1 MRQNG
6 PVTGKEVLL
15 PPGAE
20 LVSSTDLRGNIQ
32 YFNEHFRDICGFS
45 DEELQGAPHNLIR
58 HPHMPEAVFGH
69 LWETIKSGRP
79 WMGIVQ
85 NRCKNGDHYWVD
97 AYVTPL
103 RAGEKI
109 HGYES
114 VRVAADRDQIERA
127 QNVYQRLA
135 QGKHYCPLATRL
147 WHGWQD
153 AGSTGL
159 AAFVIL
165 LLAGFLV
172 GRLDTLYGL
181 LALAVS
187 VVVTLLCQFHS
198 QRLSSWLLS
207 QPNAHPGDPLA
218 AYIYTGRANR
228 GGEVAFIQMAAA
240 ARLRTALG
248 RVGASANV
256 LSSKAA
262 ASSNQTQLTLQGT
275 TEQQQ
280 ETAGV
285 ADAMQQMT
293 LAVQE
298 VASGA
303 TDTSSATSDALREVD
318 EGNRVI
324 QGAHEAIEDLST
336 MVGNLNEV
344 LERLIQDSGQI
355 ASVIDVIGSIAE
367 QTNLLALNAA
377 IEAARAGE
385 QGRGFAVVADE
396 VRTLAQRTQEST
408 EHTQQIIANLTEAT
422 TDASN
427 SMENCQALAERSV
440 NEMEKVG
447 TALSAITHAVNTIDQ
462 MSHQIATAAEEQ
474 SAMAIEIERNT
485 TRISQ
490 ISDRSQEQINIAE
503 QLNREMHELS
513 QQQIDLIQRF
523 S

>member
-1 MRQNG
+1 MRHNG
-6 PVTGKEVLL
+6 PVTGKEVPLA
-15 PPGAE
+15 PGAE

-32 YFNEHFRDICGFS
+32 FFNDCFRNISGFS
-45 DEELQGAPHNLIR
+45 EEELRGAPHNLIR
-58 HPHMPEAVFGH
+58 HPHMPEVVFKG
-69 LWETIKSGRP
+69 LWDTIQSQQP

-97 AYVTPL
+97 AYITPL
-103 RAGEKI
+103 RSGNNI

-114 VRVAADRDQIERA
+114 VRATADRECIDRA
-127 QNVYQRLA
+127 HKVYQRLN
-135 QGKHYCPLATRL
+135 QGKAYCPLALRL
-147 WHGWQD
+147 WHCWQN
-153 AGSTGL
+153 ALGSGFAAL
-159 AAFVIL
+159 AL
-165 LLAGFLV
+165 LLLGGFFLGGLSAGYGALAIIV
-172 GRLDTLYGL
+172 SMVLTVLYQYNAQRVLTRL
-181 LALAVS
+181 LAKA
-187 VVVTLLCQFHS
+187 T
-198 QRLSSWLLS
+198 
-207 QPNAHPGDPLA
+207 NHPRDAIA
-218 AYIYTGRANR
+218 AYIYSGRADL
-228 GGEVAFIQMAAA
+228 GGELIFAQLAAA

-248 RVGASANV
+248 RVGESANE
-256 LSSKAA
+256 LRGKAEA
-262 ASSNQTQLTLQGT
+262 ASLQTELTLQGT
-275 TEQQQ
+275 TKQQQ

-285 ADAMQQMT
+285 ADAMQQMA

-303 TDTSSATSDALREVD
+303 TDTSTATGDALREVA

-324 QGAHEAIEDLST
+324 QDAHAAIGDLST
-336 MVGNLNEV
+336 MVGNLNQV

-355 ASVIDVIGSIAE
+355 ASVIDVIRGIAE

-408 EHTQQIIANLTEAT
+408 EHTQKIISNLTEAT
-422 TDASN
+422 TDASD

-440 NEMEKVG
+440 SEMEKVG
-447 TALSAITHAVNTIDQ
+447 AALSAITNAVNTIDQ

-485 TRISQ
+485 TQISQ
-490 ISDRSQEQINIAE
+490 ISDRSQEQINMAE
-503 QLNREMHELS
+503 KLNREMYELS
-513 QQQIDLIQRF
+513 EQQIELIRRF

>member
-1 MRQNG
+1 MRHNG
-6 PVTGKEVLL
+6 PVTGKEVPL

-20 LVSSTDLRGNIQ
+20 LVSSTDVRGNIQ
-32 YFNEHFRDICGFS
+32 FYNQDFLDICGFS
-45 DEELQGAPHNLIR
+45 DEELQGSPHNLIR
-58 HPHMPEAVFGH
+58 HPHMPEAVFAS
-69 LWETIKSGRP
+69 LWSSIQGGRP

-97 AYVTPL
+97 AYITPL
-103 RAGEKI
+103 RAGQKT

-114 VRVAADRDQIERA
+114 VRVAADRERIERA
-127 QNVYQRLA
+127 QKVYQRLA
-135 QGKHYCPLATRL
+135 QGKHYCPLAIRL
-147 WHGWQD
+147 WHRWQNA
-153 AGSTGL
+153 AGTGL
-159 AAFVIL
+159 AALVTL
-165 LLAGFLV
+165 LLAGFLL
-172 GRLDTLYGL
+172 GRLDAIYGT
-181 LALAVS
+181 LALTVS
-187 VVVTLLCQFHS
+187 VAVTLLYQFNS
-198 QRLSSWLLS
+198 RRLCAWLLS

-218 AYIYTGRANR
+218 AYIYTGRADA
-228 GGEVAFIQMAAA
+228 GGEVAFIQLAAA

-256 LSSKAA
+256 LRSKAE
-262 ASSNQTQLTLQGT
+262 ASSNQTHLTLQGT

-298 VASGA
+298 VANGA
-303 TDTSSATSDALREVD
+303 TDTSSATGDALREVN

-324 QGAHEAIEDLST
+324 QGAHEAIEGLST
-336 MVGNLNEV
+336 MVGNLNQV

-355 ASVIDVIGSIAE
+355 ASVIDVIRGIAE

-408 EHTQQIIANLTEAT
+408 EHTQQIIGNLTEAT
-422 TDASN
+422 TDASD
-427 SMENCQALAERSV
+427 SMENCQTLAERSV

-447 TALSAITHAVNTIDQ
+447 AALSAITHAVNTIDQ

-490 ISDRSQEQINIAE
+490 ISDRSQEQINMAE
-503 QLNREMHELS
+503 QLNREMYELS
-513 QQQIDLIQRF
+513 EQQIELIQRF